1 MLKCIAP
8 LITCVLLAGIAIGNA
23 ERQRAP
29 EGVDAYHARVREAVK
44 LIPYVVGNWVGTDKE
59 INQDALRI
67 LDANSTLSRVYR
79 NLATGGTATLLLVQ
93 CADARSLLGHYPP
106 VCYPSQG
113 WSEVSS
119 TPRSIAIDGG
129 TFDAMEY
136 VFGYDLIQ
144 KSTPL
149 DVLHFTVLPDGRI
162 APDMGLLDIS
172 ARDRRFTF
180 FGGASVQFI
189 VSAGLTDE
197 DRMDAYKIL
206 YQAAAPW
213 IARVKSGV
221 AP

>member
-1 MLKCIAP
+1 MLKCVAP
-8 LITCVLLAGIAIGNA
+8 FITFVLLAGIAIGNA
-23 ERQRAP
+23 DRQRAP
-29 EGVDAYHARVREAVK
+29 EGVDAYQEQIREAVK
-44 LIPYVVGNWVGTDKE
+44 LIPYVAGNWVGIDKE

-79 NLATGGTATLLLVQ
+79 NLSTGGTATLLLVQ

-113 WSEVSS
+113 WSEISS
-119 TPRSIAIDGG
+119 RPRTITVDSG
-129 TFDAMEY
+129 TFNATEY

-149 DVLHFTVLPDGRI
+149 EVLHFTVLPDGQI
-162 APDMGLLDIS
+162 APNMDLLDIS

-197 DRMDAYKIL
+197 ERMDAYKLL